1 MNIRYKLCLL
11 LYYGFG
17 TAAKRM
23 RGAICRHIL
32 GCCGSGN
39 NIEQGAYIGNGKDV
53 RIGNNVGLGRNF
65 KVLMR
70 MLTIGDNVMM
80 GEDVLFLGG
89 GHRHSRTDVPMNKQ
103 GSEGK
108 TPLYIESDVW
118 IGARV
123 TVLPGCRH
131 IGRGAI
137 IGACAVVTKD
147 VPDFAVVAGNPAKV
161 MKYRQ

>member
-1 MNIRYKLCLL
+1 MVLPDICQNRLYRSLVLL
-11 LYYGFG
+11 QKECVEQY
-17 TAAKRM
+17 AAIYW
-23 RGAICRHIL
+23 GVAAVAIIL
-32 GCCGSGN
+32 
-39 NIEQGAYIGNGKDV
+39 QGAYIGNGKDV

>member
-1 MNIRYKLCLL
+1 
-11 LYYGFG
+11 
-17 TAAKRM
+17 
-23 RGAICRHIL
+23 
-32 GCCGSGN
+32 
-39 NIEQGAYIGNGKDV
+39 
-53 RIGNNVGLGRNF
+53 
-65 KVLMR
+65 MR

-118 IGARV
+118 ISARV

>member
-11 LYYGFG
+11 LYYGFARHLPKSTVPVIG

-23 RGAICRHIL
+23 RGA
-32 GCCGSGN
+32 
-39 NIEQGAYIGNGKDV
+39 
-53 RIGNNVGLGRNF
+53 
-65 KVLMR
+65 
-70 MLTIGDNVMM
+70 
-80 GEDVLFLGG
+80 
-89 GHRHSRTDVPMNKQ
+89 
-103 GSEGK
+103 
-108 TPLYIESDVW
+108 ESDVW

>member
-1 MNIRYKLCLL
+1 MNIRYKLCFL
-11 LYYGFG
+11 LYYGFARHLPKSTVPVIG

-108 TPLYIESDVW
+108 TPFKTLFSAHIEPYPFNILYIYKN
-118 IGARV
+118 
-123 TVLPGCRH
+123 VLF
-131 IGRGAI
+131 I
-137 IGACAVVTKD
+137 ACISSL
-147 VPDFAVVAGNPAKV
+147 
-161 MKYRQ
+161 

>member
-11 LYYGFG
+11 LYYGFARHLPKSTVPVIG

-103 GSEGK
+103 
-108 TPLYIESDVW
+108 
-118 IGARV
+118 V

>member
-11 LYYGFG
+11 LYYGFARHLPKSTVPVIG

-80 GEDVLFLGG
+80 GE
-89 GHRHSRTDVPMNKQ
+89 DVPMNKQ

>member
-1 MNIRYKLCLL
+1 MLRN
-11 LYYGFG
+11 
-17 TAAKRM
+17 
-23 RGAICRHIL
+23 L
-32 GCCGSGN
+32 G
-39 NIEQGAYIGNGKDV
+39 
-53 RIGNNVGLGRNF
+53 
-65 KVLMR
+65 
-70 MLTIGDNVMM
+70 
-80 GEDVLFLGG
+80 
-89 GHRHSRTDVPMNKQ
+89 
-103 GSEGK
+103 
-108 TPLYIESDVW
+108 YIESDVW

>member
-1 MNIRYKLCLL
+1 MVLPDICQNRLYRSLVLL
-11 LYYGFG
+11 QKECVEQY
-17 TAAKRM
+17 AAIYW
-23 RGAICRHIL
+23 GVAAVAI
-32 GCCGSGN
+32 
-39 NIEQGAYIGNGKDV
+39 
-53 RIGNNVGLGRNF
+53 IGNNVGLGRNF

>member
-11 LYYGFG
+11 LYYGFARHLPKSTVPVIG

-89 GHRHSRTDVPMNKQ
+89 GHRHSRTDV
-103 GSEGK
+103 
-108 TPLYIESDVW
+108 
-118 IGARV
+118 
-123 TVLPGCRH
+123 
-131 IGRGAI
+131 
-137 IGACAVVTKD
+137 
-147 VPDFAVVAGNPAKV
+147 
-161 MKYRQ
+161 